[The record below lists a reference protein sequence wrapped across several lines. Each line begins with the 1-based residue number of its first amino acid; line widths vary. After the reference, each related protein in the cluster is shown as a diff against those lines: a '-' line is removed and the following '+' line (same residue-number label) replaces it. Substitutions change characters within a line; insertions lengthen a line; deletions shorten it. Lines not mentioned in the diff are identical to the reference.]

1 MSDKFQDILNEIK
14 SNKAVVTV
22 DTLTKPEVKLSPLTL
37 AQQKKIIESAGDET
51 LAVLFFNTVFYGI
64 LKENIINDNIN
75 NFNTVDRVQ
84 MALALRNYLNNEVEI
99 DDGSKINLNEIIS
112 RNKEINETLE
122 PEEIIEDNFTFQ
134 VAAPS
139 LELDEKINK
148 ILLNKYKNSNLNEN
162 KLKNLISDLY
172 VYEITKFITHIKIN
186 EAELI
191 VHDNINKSVEIL
203 EKIDT
208 KIFGKITEYINKTRD
223 LEAKYAKFITGDET
237 IEITPNLFIL

>member
-22 DTLTKPEVKLSPLTL
+22 DTLTKPGVKLSPLTL

-51 LAVLFFNTVFYGI
+51 LAVLFFNTIFYSI

-172 VYEITKFITHIKIN
+172 VYEITKFITRIKIN

-191 VHDNINKSVEIL
+191 VHDNINISVEIL